1 MAKVEMQFEAL
12 KAKLNHIGMMGQ
24 WYQRY
29 DISASALEA
38 KGIIEDIEKELNK
51 PHILDR
57 GWPGAM
63 SRK

>member
-1 MAKVEMQFEAL
+1 MQFEAL
-12 KAKLNHIGMMGQ
+12 KAKLNHIEMMGQ

-29 DISASALEA
+29 DISKSALEA
-38 KGIIEDIEKELNK
+38 NKIIEDIQKELNK

-57 GWPGAM
+57 GWPGGM

>member
-1 MAKVEMQFEAL
+1 MTTEKQFEVI

-29 DISASALEA
+29 DISKSAEEC
-38 KGIIEDIEKELNK
+38 KEIIKEVKKELDEPND
-51 PHILDR
+51 I
-57 GWPGAM
+57 